1 MDSHLRICI
10 VTSSYP
16 LHPDDGEAA
25 AGHFIRDLALAMGRA
40 GVSVTVLT
48 QARPGEAVD
57 DAGIEVIRFPWSG
70 SGKRLSGLNPA
81 SFSDALDVLSVMIGG
96 QIALLR
102 LLRRGR
108 REGAGYDGVLAMWAL
123 PSGLWARVA
132 CFFCSVPYVTW
143 TLGSDIW
150 IYGKKALTRP
160 ILRSVLKKSRRV
172 YADGEELRADT
183 ERLGGRSCDFLPTTR
198 RLPRENLPDIS
209 LKPDKINF
217 LFVGRFHPHK
227 GPDLL
232 LQAISLIPEDE
243 LAGLYF
249 WIFGDGDL
257 KDTLQAQ
264 AATLGLEQALSFGG
278 YISAEVFAAYLQQVH
293 ALIIPSRLESIPV
306 VLSDALQ
313 MDCPVVVTDVGDM
326 GRLVR
331 EHGAGLVAATPEAP
345 AISAEIRCMSKEPRG
360 AFSGNIRSLYGLFD
374 MDRISAQLIEDFR
387 EVSD

>member
-1 MDSHLRICI
+1 MDSRLRICI

-25 AGHFIRDLALAMGRA
+25 AGHFIRDLALAMSRA
-40 GVSVTVLT
+40 GVMITVLT
-48 QARPGEAVD
+48 QARPGETRD

-81 SFSDALDVLSVMIGG
+81 SLRDAADVLSVMIAG

-102 LLRRGR
+102 LLRKGRG
-108 REGAGYDGVLAMWAL
+108 EGAPYDGVLAMWAL

-132 CFFCSVPYVTW
+132 CFFFSVPYVTW

-150 IYGKKALTRP
+150 IYGKKALARP
-160 ILRSVLKKSRRV
+160 LLRSILKKSRRV

-183 ERLGGRSCDFLPTTR
+183 ERLARRGCDFLPTTR
-198 RLPRENLPDIS
+198 RLPRENLPAVA

-232 LQAISLIPEDE
+232 LEAIDLIPAAER
-243 LAGLYF
+243 AGLHF
-249 WIFGDGDL
+249 WMFGDGDL
-257 KDTLQAQ
+257 RDALQAQ
-264 AATLGLEQALSFGG
+264 VARLGLEQAVSLGG
-278 YISAEVFAAYLQQVH
+278 YISAEVFAAYLRQVH

-331 EHGAGLVAATPEAP
+331 EYGAGRVAATPDAV
-345 AISAEIRCMSKEPRG
+345 AISAEIRGMGKEPRG
-360 AFSGNIRSLYGLFD
+360 AFADNIRSLYGLFD
-374 MDRISAQLIEDFR
+374 LDRISAQLIEDFR
-387 EVSD
+387 EISD